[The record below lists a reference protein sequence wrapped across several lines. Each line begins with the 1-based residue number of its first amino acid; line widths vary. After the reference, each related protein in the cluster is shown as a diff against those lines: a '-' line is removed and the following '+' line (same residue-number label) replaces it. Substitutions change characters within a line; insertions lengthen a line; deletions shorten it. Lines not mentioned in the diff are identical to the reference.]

1 MARFFKKKERE
12 SRSEK
17 RQRHRN
23 ERIGRAAV
31 VVGGDLANEYA
42 KIGRIVDRVNY
53 IELRI
58 NRIIAE
64 FYVSPNK
71 QQAFLDDFMFAG
83 RLRLNDKLK
92 IFKAILKRKNISFD
106 EASFERWIHIRNMVA
121 HGVPSK
127 DNTTRR
133 GILQFNGN
141 IYNIENEFRDFEKLQ
156 SRMEALIEIACDNCN
171 HRQF

>member
-23 ERIGRAAV
+23 ERIGRVAV

-92 IFKAILKRKNISFD
+92 IFK
-106 EASFERWIHIRNMVA
+106 H
-121 HGVPSK
+121 H
-127 DNTTRR
+127 
-133 GILQFNGN
+133 
-141 IYNIENEFRDFEKLQ
+141 
-156 SRMEALIEIACDNCN
+156 
-171 HRQF
+171 